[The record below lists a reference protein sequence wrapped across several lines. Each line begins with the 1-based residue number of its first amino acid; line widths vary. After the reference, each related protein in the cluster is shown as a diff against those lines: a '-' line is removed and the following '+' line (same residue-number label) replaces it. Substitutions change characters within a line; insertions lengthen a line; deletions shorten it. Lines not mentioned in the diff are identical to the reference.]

1 MSWLLITL
9 FGNFLFSIVALFDK
23 FILSKQ
29 LRHPLVYAFYTGI
42 IEIFAI
48 VLLPFGFSMP
58 DGRLTLLAL
67 LSGALFIVA
76 LIFFFNAVIRFEVSK
91 VAPIVG
97 SMVPIAMFSL
107 SFLRADFSLTAFQ
120 IVALF
125 ILVLGSLLISY
136 RRINTSDFPALFGL
150 SIVSALF
157 FALSYFL
164 IKMVYVETN
173 FVTGFTLGRIGGFI
187 AALSMLVVPSSRR
200 VIASTAFDAPRQSIG
215 LVGID
220 KAIAALAFI
229 AIHYATFLG
238 DATLVQA
245 LGGVQYLFLI
255 LLAASVSWKFPYII
269 QESIHFWNVARK
281 TFAVALMTIG
291 IFVLAFAGRPF
302 DLAPGV
308 LYFGVTFS
316 NAYAKEMGLNWRQ
329 AYIDMLDELKI
340 KRLRLPAYW
349 DDIEKEEGVFDF
361 SNLDWQIDEA
371 ENRDIKIILALG
383 YRLPRWP
390 ECHIP
395 QWALENK
402 TRADFEQSLLN
413 YTRQIV
419 ERYRSRYSVK
429 FWQVENEV
437 FLSKFG
443 KCPSF
448 RSELLDQEIGLVRS
462 LDIRPIIISDS
473 GELSMWFPAAKRA
486 DIFGTT
492 MYRTIWDRR
501 IGYLTYPLPPE
512 FFHFKANVVRTF
524 GELRSVIVTE
534 LQAEPWG
541 PKQNYELSSAEEEE
555 SFSPQKFRDNIEY
568 SKKVGFPEVYLWG
581 AEWWYW
587 KKQQGDKRYW
597 EAAKKLFTEDN

>member
-1 MSWLLITL
+1 MWILITL

-42 IEIFAI
+42 IEIFAV
-48 VLLPFGFSMP
+48 VLLPFGFDMP
-58 DGRLTLLAL
+58 SWRIAIPAL

-97 SMVPIAMFSL
+97 SMTPVAMFAL
-107 SFLRADFSLTAFQ
+107 TFLYKDFSLTVFQ
-120 IVALF
+120 IGALAF
-125 ILVLGSLLISY
+125 LVIGSLLVSY
-136 RRINTSDFPALFGL
+136 RRINARDLPMLFGF
-150 SIVSALF
+150 SIISALF

-164 IKMVYVETN
+164 IKMTYEETN
-173 FVTGFTLGRIGGFI
+173 FVTGFVLGRMGGFM
-187 AALSMLVVPSSRR
+187 AALSILLIPSSRR
-200 VIASTAFDAPRQSIG
+200 IITSTAIEASRQSIA
-215 LVGID
+215 LVGAN

-245 LGGVQYLFLI
+245 IGGVQYVFLI
-255 LLAASVSWKFPYII
+255 LLTVSLSWKFPHIL
-269 QESIHFWNVARK
+269 QESIHFWTTARK
-281 TFAVALMTIG
+281 IIATALMAFGVFI
-291 IFVLAFAGRPF
+291 LAFAGRPL

-316 NAYAKEMGLNWRQ
+316 NAYAKEIGLDWK
-329 AYIDMLDELKI
+329 AVYADILDDLKV
-340 KRLRLPAYW
+340 KRIRLPAYW
-349 DDIEKEEGVFDF
+349 DDIEKEKGVFDF
-361 SNLDWQIDEA
+361 SELDWQIDEA
-371 ENRDIKIILALG
+371 EKRDVKIILAVG

-395 QWALENK
+395 QWAQNSKSRTE
-402 TRADFEQSLLN
+402 FEQALLN
-413 YTRQIV
+413 YTKQVV
-419 ERYRSRYSVK
+419 ERYRDRYGIK
-429 FWQVENEV
+429 NWQIENEA
-437 FLSKFG
+437 FLLGFG
-443 KCPSF
+443 ECPQF
-448 RSELLDQEIGLVRS
+448 KQDLLDREIGLTRS
-462 LDIRPIIISDS
+462 LDVRPIVVSDS

-512 FFHFKANVVRTF
+512 FFHFKANIVRTF
-524 GELRSVIVTE
+524 GELRSIIVTE

-541 PKQNYELSSAEEEE
+541 PGLNYELSQEEENE
-555 SFSPQKFRDNIEY
+555 SFSPEKFRDNIEY
-568 SKKVGFPEVYLWG
+568 AKKVGFPEVYLWG
-581 AEWWYW
+581 AEWWYF
-587 KKQQGDKRYW
+587 KKIKGDERYW
-597 EAAKKLFTEDN
+597 EIAKEVFNQSN